1 MRYVQGVGVVE
12 TVCETERRDAP
23 DGRGTVS
30 VHRMVDRVAV
40 DDAALA
46 AGLVT
51 HQDWR
56 AGSLGE
62 VVDGVHGPVL
72 ASDVRV
78 ALADAGVAYEYRAR
92 QVRVTYEGG
101 SMRDGYGGAT
111 AYHGHAP
118 GVLRLAP

>member
-1 MRYVQGVGVVE
+1 MRYEPGVGVVE

-30 VHRMVDRVAV
+30 IHRMVDRVAV

-72 ASDVRV
+72 ASDVRA
-78 ALADAGVAYEYRAR
+78 ALDAAGVAHEYRAR
-92 QVRVTYEGG
+92 VVRVAYEGG
-101 SMRDGYGGAT
+101 NMRDGYGGAT
-111 AYHGHAP
+111 AYRGHMP
-118 GVLRLAP
+118 GLLRIG

>member
-1 MRYVQGVGVVE
+1 
-12 TVCETERRDAP
+12 
-23 DGRGTVS
+23 
-30 VHRMVDRVAV
+30 MVDRVAV

-72 ASDVRV
+72 ASDVRA
-78 ALADAGVAYEYRAR
+78 ALDAAGVAHEYRAR
-92 QVRVTYEGG
+92 VVRVAYEGG
-101 SMRDGYGGAT
+101 NMRDGYGGAT
-111 AYHGHAP
+111 AYRGHMP
-118 GVLRLAP
+118 GLLRIG